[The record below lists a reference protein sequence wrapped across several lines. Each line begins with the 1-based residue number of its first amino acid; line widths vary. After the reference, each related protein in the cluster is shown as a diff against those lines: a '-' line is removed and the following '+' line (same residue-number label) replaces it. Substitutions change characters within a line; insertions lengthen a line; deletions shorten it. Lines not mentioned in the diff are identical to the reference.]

1 MTSYKEELGA
11 LILPEPFSL
20 PFFECANSEGSGYAA
35 HKRMRDWVLAIQIF
49 DKYQKY
55 YELVH
60 FFLQNGHF
68 LQTIFVQWY
77 SSLHTRN
84 LNMIICISLRTA
96 KPFQSSLPKSL
107 LYNNWLSLYDW
118 KTVESDVKE
127 KCNINRMKI
136 KSMKKRTNKKI
147 SFLIWQDSN
156 LSHEDFCAGLLCIRL
171 TV

>member
-1 MTSYKEELGA
+1 MASYKEELDA

-35 HKRMRDWVLAIQIF
+35 HKRMCDWVLAIQIF

-60 FFLQNGHF
+60 FFLQN
-68 LQTIFVQWY
+68 TK
-77 SSLHTRN
+77 LHTRN

-96 KPFQSSLPKSL
+96 KPFQSSLPESL

-118 KTVESDVKE
+118 KLVESDVKE

-136 KSMKKRTNKKI
+136 TSMKKRTNKKI
-147 SFLIWQDSN
+147 LFLFWQDSN

-171 TV
+171 TL